1 MIDTVKIKSTLKKSE
16 RLAEI
21 YGRRLNL
28 GFSGGKDS
36 VVLKYFADYYGID
49 CIAHFNNTQIE
60 NYKGMISFIKTNYP
74 DVCIVHPD
82 KKNSFFELMK
92 RHGLPSIFRRWC
104 CEYLKHSSPK
114 LKEYRV
120 NIMGVRGEESI
131 KRMERGMISVFGESK
146 RAKKTLEKLKLSF
159 ASESQDSNISCEGGK
174 DRVNIYPVFDLTERD
189 VWNIIKT
196 EKLVVPDVYSSHKR
210 LGCAFCPFASPGE
223 NIETIKNSPNLTR
236 MWIKTFAYLGFIEKH
251 RKNIFG
257 KANET
262 ALFYLYISNSLLD
275 KNTVKKRLQY
285 LNEKDMYGETGLQQ
299 FEMYLRENNVL

>member
-21 YGRRLNL
+21 YGCRLNL

-60 NYKGMISFIKTNYP
+60 QYKGMAGFIKTNYP

-82 KKNSFFELMK
+82 KENNFFELMK
-92 RHGLPSIFRRWC
+92 KHGLPSIFRRWC
-104 CEYLKHSSPK
+104 CEHLKHSNPK
-114 LKEYRV
+114 LKKYRV
-120 NIMGVRGEESI
+120 NIMGVRGEESR
-131 KRMERGMISVFGESK
+131 KRTERGAISVFGESK

-159 ASESQDSNISCEGGK
+159 ASQDCQISCEGGK
-174 DRVNIYPVFDLTERD
+174 DRVNIYPVFDLTELD

-196 EKLVVPDVYSSHKR
+196 ENLAVPDAYSEHKR
-210 LGCAFCPFASPGE
+210 LGCAFCPFASFGE

-236 MWIKTFAYLGFIEKH
+236 MWIKTFASPGFIEKYQ
-251 RKNIFG
+251 KNIFG
-257 KANET
+257 KVNEIS
-262 ALFYLYISNSLLD
+262 LFYLYISNSLLD
-275 KNTVKKRLQY
+275 KNTVKKRLMY
-285 LNEKDMYGETGLQQ
+285 LNEKDMYGETGLQR